1 MNYNTS
7 YFFEILKGM
16 RKFSFKSRSLEN
28 SKMDWNYTGTGK
40 TKVITEI
47 FSDECKI
54 YYDDEIFI
62 ENSCDKSRN
71 FIIKDKKM
79 WCINGNVLEF
89 YHFRNNEYERILEF
103 VFIDDK
109 FVLRESYECGSD
121 IYSGDV
127 QFFDY
132 GFYFSIKI
140 KGKKK
145 DELIEYTY
153 YLDNC

>member
-1 MNYNTS
+1 MEYNTMH
-7 YFFEILKGM
+7 FFRMLKGTH
-16 RKFSFKSRSLEN
+16 KFSFKSKSLKN

-47 FSDECKI
+47 SSNGCNI

-62 ENSCDKSRN
+62 KNRN

-79 WCINGNVLEF
+79 WYINGNELEF
-89 YHFRNNEYERILEF
+89 YHFRNNEYERILKF
-103 VFIDDK
+103 VFVNDK
-109 FVLRESYECGSD
+109 FVLKNSYECDPD
-121 IYSGDV
+121 IYSGDI

-132 GFYFSIKI
+132 GFSFSIRI
-140 KGKKK
+140 EGKRK

-153 YLDNC
+153 YLDNY